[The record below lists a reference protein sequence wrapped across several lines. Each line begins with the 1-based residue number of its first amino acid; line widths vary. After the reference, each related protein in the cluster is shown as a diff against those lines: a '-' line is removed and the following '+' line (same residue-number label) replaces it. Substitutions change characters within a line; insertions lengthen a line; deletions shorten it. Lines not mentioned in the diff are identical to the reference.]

1 MSSNNSKRKNS
12 DSTNSSTSTS
22 ELSKKLLKTESK
34 SGLDHHQPMADS
46 KSSDDIQVLP
56 NVSDRLSTM
65 ERELV
70 ELKKEFVELKAYNNK
85 TILEDDAYQMKSFWD
100 RNRKDMEDYIAKK
113 IADCT
118 KVVKD
123 STQHFSKCMRKLDH
137 QITEVWKKEEART
150 ERLDALMEREKKNM

>member
-1 MSSNNSKRKNS
+1 MPSINSKRKNS
-12 DSTNSSTSTS
+12 NSTTSSKSTGV
-22 ELSKKLLKTESK
+22 LSKKLLKTETK
-34 SGLDHHQPMADS
+34 SGLDNHQPMTDS
-46 KSSDDIQVLP
+46 KSSDDIEVLL
-56 NVSDRLSTM
+56 NVSDRLSM
-65 ERELV
+65 LESELV

-85 TILEDDAYQMKSFWD
+85 TILGYDAYQMKSFWD

-123 STQHFSKCMRKLDH
+123 STQHFSKCMRRLDH